1 MENVPLINCAIPKD
15 IMQVVL
21 HKWHQTLSGRQVI
34 EAGALVVEFPLVV
47 VMVESPDRCQ
57 VSEAGGASGG
67 GGSHWWVR
75 LPVTRGRLSL
85 PSSQ

>member
-1 MENVPLINCAIPKD
+1 MGWPLVNCALLKD
-15 IMQVVL
+15 IIRVVL

>member
-1 MENVPLINCAIPKD
+1 MGWPLVNCAIPKD
-15 IMQVVL
+15 IIRVVL

-34 EAGALVVEFPLVV
+34 EAGALVV
-47 VMVESPDRCQ
+47 VMVELPDRCQ
-57 VSEAGGASGG
+57 VSEASGASGG